1 MKKRVTMEQ
10 IAEAANVSKGL
21 VSRALT
27 DRYGVSNEMRSF
39 IKMKATELGYDFNKI
54 KTKQVRKKKC
64 CILISSRVLTRES
77 YWQPIIR
84 RMEEELSFVG
94 IETHYFVHGEK
105 QFSEDEQK
113 KFREDDSGAYVVI
126 SKNMPFLMQELDKKK
141 KPTVVIDP
149 QFHVSTKFMQIKTSN
164 YESSYEA
171 AKYLIENG
179 LKRILY
185 FGSTTFSESFSE
197 RYAGVVQCV
206 KDHAAEGASLSDLDI
221 DNSGYAFAAPE
232 RLTRLLSSQ
241 PVDAVMCCND
251 LFAVSALKTIRE
263 MGMRVPED
271 ISVIGF
277 DNTVESRYVSPGL
290 TTIEVP
296 REKMGE
302 DAAKLIAGAIGSGT
316 ADYTSLVL
324 NCKLVRRGSVREKGG
339 QDEEDRKA

>member
-1 MKKRVTMEQ
+1 MNKRVTMEQ

-64 CILISSRVLTRES
+64 CLLISSRVLTRES

-84 RMEEELSFVG
+84 RMEESLSFMGV
-94 IETHYFVHGEK
+94 EVHYFVHGEK

-113 KFREDDSGAYVVI
+113 KFREDDSCAYVVM
-126 SKNMPFLMQELDKKK
+126 SKNLPFLMQELEKKK

-171 AKYLIENG
+171 AKYLIDNG
-179 LKRILY
+179 LTHILY
-185 FGSTTFSESFSE
+185 FGTTTFSESFSE

-206 KDHAAEGASLSDLDI
+206 KDFAEEGAKLTELDI
-221 DNSGYAFAAPE
+221 DNSDYAFAAPE
-232 RLTRLLSSQ
+232 RLAQILKTEKI
-241 PVDAVMCCND
+241 DAVMCCND
-251 LFAVSALKTIRE
+251 LFAVSALKTIKE
-263 MGMRVPED
+263 LGLRVPDD
-271 ISVIGF
+271 ISIIGF
-277 DNTVESRYVSPGL
+277 DNTVESYLVSPEL

-302 DAAKLIAGAIGSGT
+302 DAANLISKTIETGK

-324 NCKLVRRGSVREKGG
+324 NCKLVRRESVREKGEK
-339 QDEEDRKA
+339 DEES